1 MLNESP
7 STCTSL
13 PRLGALNGDRCSL
26 DKEEH
31 RQLEQRGES
40 VVEHFIGDLK
50 VSVNVQEV

>member
-1 MLNESP
+1 
-7 STCTSL
+7 
-13 PRLGALNGDRCSL
+13 LNGDRCSL